1 MTTPGGGDLCRNA
14 EEHYFD
20 LLENDTVVPETIRH
34 HVENCPFCRRQ
45 IGRLRRLVSD
55 ARSEGG
61 SACPPIDG
69 TVEALGR
76 QFEWLDEPV
85 ACSRVKPF
93 LPELLAPSSEIR
105 IPTPITV
112 HVDHCPSCQADL
124 AALRRQNL
132 TADQLKRLSRLYRHA
147 GGSRH
152 ADCRRARPTVASLA
166 SLCFEDADPE
176 AFEHVSACVQC
187 RARVYRRRESLAA
200 NAGCD
205 AAVECD
211 EVSATDVFDWVVP
224 YGAEAPGT
232 EWDDARRRTVTAHV
246 RSCPRCMEKLQS
258 LHRIIYGIAER
269 GDSSISTIYHA
280 QEDAE
285 HVHKRHKDTGRY
297 PIDVDVLHREPEP
310 AIEPAETSSARVMTA
325 AQVMCLRP
333 KPFAKIAFTGI
344 AAMILIALV
353 ITYGPTASGVSVRD
367 LLEPLEGA
375 ANVRI
380 TTWTPATKDPVQEM
394 WVARGLNL
402 LMMGT
407 RQRYTL
413 YEFDERRKRMVEPGA
428 KAGAPIDLSQREYA
442 NARALMIDCVSAVLD
457 SVPAGVKVYPRTPS
471 SPETEEQPTVYE
483 VAWSIPGREGS
494 ISLWRMKITIHLL
507 KRLPQTIEFSQKR
520 PGDDEWKVETTKTFE
535 YLTEPAMEET
545 IRALFPAE

>member
-20 LLENDTVVPETIRH
+20 LLENDAVVPETIRH

-45 IGRLRRLVSD
+45 IGRLRKLVSD
-55 ARSEGG
+55 TGSEDGRA
-61 SACPPIDG
+61 SPSIDG

-85 ACSRVKPF
+85 ACSRVRPF
-93 LPELLAPSSEIR
+93 LPELLARSSEIR

-112 HVDHCPSCQADL
+112 HVDHCPSCKADL

-152 ADCRRARPTVASLA
+152 ADCRRARSTVASLA

-176 AFEHVSACVQC
+176 AFEHVSTCVQC
-187 RARVYRRRESLAA
+187 RAQVYRRRESLTA
-200 NAGCD
+200 NAGHD

-211 EVSATDVFDWVVP
+211 DVSATDVFDWVVP

-232 EWDDARRRTVTAHV
+232 EWDNARRRTVAAHV

-269 GDSSISTIYHA
+269 GDSSVSTVYHA
-280 QEDAE
+280 REDAE
-285 HVHKRHKDTGRY
+285 RVREREDTGRY

-310 AIEPAETSSARVMTA
+310 AIELAGTSLSRVRAVALATYS
-325 AQVMCLRP
+325 QH
-333 KPFAKIAFTGI
+333 KPSVKIASIGI
-344 AAMILIALV
+344 AAVILIALV
-353 ITYGPTASGVSVRD
+353 TTFSPTASGTSVRD
-367 LLEPLEGA
+367 LLGPLEHA
-375 ANVRI
+375 TNVRI
-380 TTWTPATKDPVQEM
+380 TTWRPGIIDPLQET

-413 YEFDERRKRMVEPGA
+413 YEFDDYRKWRTHPGGEPNGPINLSEQEYRNA
-428 KAGAPIDLSQREYA
+428 KAIL
-442 NARALMIDCVSAVLD
+442 IDCVSAVLD
-457 SVPAGVKVYPRTPS
+457 NVPAGAKVHPRTPA
-471 SPETEEQPTVYE
+471 SPETEGQPTVYE
-483 VAWSIPGREGS
+483 VTWAIADHKGVTNHWQVRV
-494 ISLWRMKITIHLL
+494 RIHLQ
-507 KRLPQTIEFSQKR
+507 KRLPQMIEFSQKR
-520 PGDDEWKVETTKTFE
+520 PADREWEIKTTKTFE
-535 YLTEPAMEET
+535 YLTEAAMEEA